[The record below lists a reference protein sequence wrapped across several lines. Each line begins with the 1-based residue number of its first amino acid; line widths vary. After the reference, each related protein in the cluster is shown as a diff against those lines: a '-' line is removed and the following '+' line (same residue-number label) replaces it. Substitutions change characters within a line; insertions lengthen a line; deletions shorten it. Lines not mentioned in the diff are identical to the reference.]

1 MNIGDVIRKY
11 RKEAGM
17 TQEEMAGRLGV
28 TTPAVN
34 KWENNN
40 SKPDIELLAPIARLL
55 HISLDTLLSF
65 REELT
70 PSEIK
75 EIIRQMDQMFDLE
88 GYEKVYEWA
97 LEKIREYP
105 NCNMLIWQFAVI
117 LDARRLT
124 DGVPDSEKY
133 DGQIC
138 TWYETAL
145 NDEKEE
151 IRRRAAESLFNF
163 YLRQKQYAKAEK
175 YLQYFLTND
184 PMKKIYQGRLYQAQG
199 DRGNAYETFENVLF
213 SVYQTLNYTFTLM
226 TELAVEEGDFE
237 KAHYYAEKMGAAAAL
252 FEMGRYNECSTMLN
266 VVCAE
271 KNIEETYRVA
281 KQLLESIDSLCDFQK
296 SGLYRHM
303 KFTKP
308 DRSFVE
314 GYQEKLWD
322 LFRDEESFGYMK
334 GYADW
339 EALIG
344 NK

>member
-17 TQEEMAGRLGV
+17 TQEEMADKLGV

-34 KWENNN
+34 KWENKN

-70 PSEIK
+70 PTEIK
-75 EIIRQMDQMFDLE
+75 EIIRQMDEMFDSE
-88 GYEKVYEWA
+88 EFEKVYGWA
-97 LEKIREYP
+97 LERIREYP
-105 NCNMLIWQFAVI
+105 NCNELILDLAVI
-117 LDARRLT
+117 LDARRLIE
-124 DGVPDSEKY
+124 GVPDPEKY
-133 DGQIC
+133 DAQISE
-138 TWYETAL
+138 WYETAL
-145 NDEKEE
+145 SDGKEE

-163 YLRQKQYAKAEK
+163 FMRKNDYAGAVK
-175 YLQYFLTND
+175 YLQYFPAND

-199 DRGNAYETFENVLF
+199 EKENAYLSYENVLF
-213 SVYQTLNYTFTLM
+213 SAYQTLNLTFTLM
-226 TELAVEEGDFE
+226 MELAVADGDFE
-237 KAHYYAEKMGAAAAL
+237 KARYFAGKMGDAAAL
-252 FEMGRYNECSTMLN
+252 FEMGNYNEYSPMLN

-271 KNIEETYRVA
+271 KNVGATYRVA
-281 KQLLESIDSLCDFQK
+281 AQLLESIDSLCDFQK
-296 SGLYRHM
+296 SGLYQHM

-308 DRSFVE
+308 EPSFAL
-314 GYQEKLWD
+314 GYREKILE

-334 GYADW
+334 GDDNW

-344 NK
+344 KS